1 MPEQQACQFCSSRAT
16 LFLCPRCVTELKAQL
31 HSLAHGP
38 EVNGKPT
45 PGLLD
50 ALADVELKRTRLGGG
65 GGHRKRGDEMSIPF
79 LPDATKQVKDKQTGD
94 LVEVTVESPQGW
106 AATLLNQARTILS
119 TIVRD
124 VCETRGIDVMRAFR
138 VVPADFTGPLM
149 PGWKR
154 APRCWHPTSAE
165 MARWLTGAVHALA
178 CDKSAGQWRAEID
191 GLVRSIERGA
201 DRPVR
206 IELLGFC
213 ITQLDNGTCDT
224 ALRAPEA
231 AIEVQCR
238 KCRTVR
244 RCDTVR
250 NMAQSD
256 ARRALITWRQ
266 VLDTNRMQPDGWRV
280 HDRTLRDWKAT
291 GVLKIRGY
299 LRPDGGHGIH
309 RRSDDDEPL
318 YKWADIEQLRT
329 RRVPR
334 GERKRTRAG
343 A

>member
-1 MPEQQACQFCSSRAT
+1 MTTCQVCTSKST
-16 LFLCPRCVTELKAQL
+16 LFLCNTHIGELKDNLQN
-31 HSLAHGP
+31 LARGP
-38 EVNGKPT
+38 YITTRKGRTASGGNWRIERRS

-50 ALADVELKRTRLGGG
+50 ALADVALKRTHMGTGS
-65 GGHRKRGDEMSIPF
+65 GHRKKGDEMPSPYE
-79 LPDATKQVKDKQTGD
+79 PDTEKGRETA
-94 LVEVTVESPQGW
+94 QGR
-106 AATLLNQARTILS
+106 ADRLLGAVRNTLS

-124 VCETRGIDVMRAFR
+124 VCESRGGRPQRLTNPVAMAQW
-138 VVPADFTGPLM
+138 L
-149 PGWKR
+149 
-154 APRCWHPTSAE
+154 AE
-165 MARWLTGAVHALA
+165 HVHALA
-178 CDKSAGQWRAEID
+178 CDESAGQWWAEID
-191 GLVRSIERGA
+191 GLVRVIEKVI
-201 DRPVR
+201 DRPVP

-213 ITQLDNGTCDT
+213 ATELHNRKPCGA
-224 ALRAPEA
+224 ALRAPQD